1 MGSSRRSSTKF
12 ELSTLLPSII
22 IFLVGI
28 ITAGMVATFYDD
40 QSSDSERIYLSRL
53 GNEQSNALSSAIS
66 ALDSDAVSLSRSN
79 QVIGFI
85 LKQTNASNAALSR
98 SLIGRSTAQ
107 SAFFSA
113 PGQAQVDTS
122 GKTPITFTAV
132 NMITYAET
140 QKETPPVE
148 ALQVNNQ
155 WLVFRVVPIYDNNTL
170 LGTLLLTYPLESL
183 TQQLPP
189 FDQSIAKIELIQKFP
204 NTPAQTLYS
213 AGKAK
218 ELSAPFAFETSNP
231 HWSLSIT
238 AGPRLATSGSWIST
252 AIGIGIALIG
262 LIGAYLL
269 WVYRAKNHHDDYS
282 SEPLDDFHLER
293 LKSQTAVSKKAAPI
307 AIKVQPTQ
315 NGRAVFDADLAASGL
330 IITEDE
336 HPPAVAPSEHIAED
350 LNKDVFAFL
359 DLDISKENEVKSQ
372 PMNSSIKSPA
382 GHLISTEIF
391 RAYDIRGIINQTLNT
406 DVAYWVGRA
415 IGAESLAHKEP
426 NVAVARDGR
435 LSSPALSKAL
445 IQGLLESG
453 CHVSDI
459 GMVPTPVLYF
469 ATNVLK
475 GRSGVMLTGSHNPP
489 DYNGFKVVIAGDTL
503 SGERI
508 TALARRI
515 QDNQL
520 EPGQAQGQLK
530 TGNLLPTYIERI
542 TTDIKLKRPLKVVID
557 CGNGVTG
564 VVAPELYK
572 KLGCDVIPLYCEV
585 DGNFPNHHPDPSK
598 AENVKDLI
606 AAVAKYNAD
615 VGLAFDGD
623 GDRVAII
630 TNTGNQPFADH
641 LLKVFTKDV
650 LARNPGAEVIYDVKC
665 SRRLTQVIQE
675 NGGKPTMW
683 RTGHSLIKAKMK
695 ETGALLAGEMS
706 GHIFFKERWY
716 GFDDGLYAGARL
728 LEILANSNQPC
739 QALFDQFPTDA
750 STPEINITVSEA
762 NKFQYIQR
770 LQEKGFWGDG
780 KTTTI
785 DGIRVDYS
793 NGWGLIRASNTT
805 PVLVL
810 RFEGETAKDVEQ
822 IKSIFREQLK
832 EVVPEVPV
840 FI

>member
-1 MGSSRRSSTKF
+1 MSSRHRSNTKF
-12 ELSTLLPSII
+12 EFSTLLPSIVLAI
-22 IFLVGI
+22 VGVL
-28 ITAGMVATFYDD
+28 AGVMVAAFYDD
-40 QSSDSERIYLSRL
+40 QSSDSDRIYLARV
-53 GNEQSNALSSAIS
+53 GNEQSSALSSALS
-66 ALDSDAVSLSRSN
+66 ALDSDALSLSRSN
-79 QVIGFI
+79 QVVGFI
-85 LKQTNASNAALSR
+85 LKQPEASNVALSR

-107 SAFFSA
+107 SAYFSA
-113 PGQAQVDTS
+113 PGKAVVDTTGES
-122 GKTPITFTAV
+122 PVTFTAV

-148 ALQVNNQ
+148 ALRVNNQ
-155 WLVFRVVPIYDNNTL
+155 WLIFRVVPIYDNNTL
-170 LGTLLLTYPLESL
+170 LGTLLLTYPLDSL
-183 TQQLPP
+183 IEQLPP
-189 FDQSIAKIELIQKFP
+189 FDKSIAQIELIQKFA
-204 NTPAQTLYS
+204 NTQAQTLYS
-213 AGKAK
+213 TGAAK
-218 ELSAPFAFETSNP
+218 PASTPFSLKTSNP
-231 HWSLSIT
+231 HWNLQLT
-238 AGPRLATSGSWIST
+238 AGPRLSTDHTWISS
-252 AIGIGIALIG
+252 GIGFGIAFIG
-262 LIGAYLL
+262 FIGAYLL
-269 WVYRAKNHHDDYS
+269 WIYRVKHTEDHNHDSY
-282 SEPLDDFHLER
+282 EDFHLNR
-293 LKSQTAVSKKAAPI
+293 LRSQSISTEQSTPI
-307 AIKVQPTQ
+307 AVKAQAVTT
-315 NGRAVFDADLAASGL
+315 GRAVFDPDLAASGL

-336 HPPAVAPSEHIAED
+336 EPPKPKLTTVASTESTE
-350 LNKDVFAFL
+350 DVFAFL
-359 DLDISKENEVKSQ
+359 DLDISQENEVKSQ
-372 PMNSSIKSPA
+372 SMNNSIINSSNSKVPA
-382 GHLISTEIF
+382 EIF

-406 DVAYWVGRA
+406 DIAYWIGRA

-435 LSSPALSKAL
+435 LSSPALSKSL

-475 GRSGVMLTGSHNPP
+475 GRSGVMITGSHNPP
-489 DYNGFKVVIAGDTL
+489 DYNGFKIVIAGQTL
-503 SGERI
+503 YGDRI
-508 TALARRI
+508 TALANRI
-515 QDNQL
+515 ESNDL
-520 EPGQAQGQLK
+520 SQGQGAVK
-530 TGNLLPTYIERI
+530 TGNLLPNYIERI
-542 TTDIKLKRPLKVVID
+542 TKDVKLKRPLKIVID

-572 KLGCDVIPLYCEV
+572 KLGCDVIPLFCQV
-585 DGNFPNHHPDPSK
+585 DGSFPNHHPDPSK

-606 AAVAKYNAD
+606 EAVLKHKAD

-630 TNTGNQPFADH
+630 TNTGSQPFADH

-650 LARNPGAEVIYDVKC
+650 LARNPEAEVIYDVKC

-728 LEILANSNQPC
+728 LEILSSNNQPC

-780 KTTTI
+780 KVTTI

-810 RFEGETAKDVEQ
+810 RFEGETSKDVEQ

>member
-1 MGSSRRSSTKF
+1 MSSRRRSNTHF
-12 ELSTLLPSII
+12 GFSTLLPSII
-22 IFLVGI
+22 LSI
-28 ITAGMVATFYDD
+28 AGLLAGVMVAVFYDD
-40 QSSDSERIYLSRL
+40 QSSDSNRIYLARI
-53 GNEQSNALSSAIS
+53 GNEQSNALASALG
-66 ALDSDAVSLSRSN
+66 ALDSDALSLSRSS
-79 QVIGFI
+79 QVVGFI
-85 LKQTNASNAALSR
+85 LKHPSASNLELSR
-98 SLIGRSTAQ
+98 SLIGRSTAH
-107 SAFFSA
+107 SAYFSA
-113 PGQAQVDTS
+113 PGKAVVDTTGES
-122 GKTPITFTAV
+122 PITFTAV
-132 NMITYAET
+132 NMITHAET

-148 ALQVNNQ
+148 ALRVQNQ
-155 WLVFRVVPIYDNNTL
+155 WLIFRVVPIYDDNTL
-170 LGTLLLTYPLESL
+170 LGTLLLTYPLDSL
-183 TQQLPP
+183 IEQLPP
-189 FDQSIAKIELIQKFP
+189 FDKSIAQIELIQKFS

-213 AGKAK
+213 TGTAK
-218 ELSAPFAFETSNP
+218 SINTPFSLKTSNP
-231 HWSLSIT
+231 HWNLQLT
-238 AGPRLATSGSWIST
+238 AGPRLSTSNTWISS
-252 AIGIGIALIG
+252 AIGFGVALIG
-262 LIGAYLL
+262 FVGAYLL
-269 WVYRAKNHHDDYS
+269 WVYRVKHREDSDHESY
-282 SEPLDDFHLER
+282 EDFHLNR
-293 LKSQTAVSKKAAPI
+293 LRSQAAVPIKSTPI
-307 AIKVQPTQ
+307 AVKAQPM
-315 NGRAVFDADLAASGL
+315 NSGRAVFDADLAASGL
-330 IITEDE
+330 VITEDE
-336 HPPAVAPSEHIAED
+336 EPPKPNIATTASAKSKE
-350 LNKDVFAFL
+350 DVFVFL
-359 DLDISKENEVKSQ
+359 DLDISPENEVKSQ
-372 PMNSSIKSPA
+372 PMNNSTTNLSNSKVPA
-382 GHLISTEIF
+382 EIF

-406 DVAYWVGRA
+406 DIAYWIGRA

-426 NVAVARDGR
+426 NVAVAYDGR

-445 IQGLLESG
+445 IKGLLESG
-453 CHVSDI
+453 CNVADI

-475 GRSGVMLTGSHNPP
+475 GRSGVMITGSHNPP
-489 DYNGFKVVIAGDTL
+489 DYNGFKIVIAGETL
-503 SGERI
+503 YGKRI
-508 TALARRI
+508 TALAKRI
-515 QDNQL
+515 EMNDL
-520 EPGQAQGQLK
+520 SQGQGVLK
-530 TGNLLPTYIERI
+530 AGNLLPNYIERI
-542 TTDIKLKRPLKVVID
+542 TKDVKLKRPLKIVID

-572 KLGCDVIPLYCEV
+572 KLGCDVIPLYCQV

-606 AAVAKYNAD
+606 EAVLKHKAD
-615 VGLAFDGD
+615 IGLAFDGD
-623 GDRVAII
+623 GDRVGII
-630 TNTGNQPFADH
+630 TNTGSQPFADH
-641 LLKVFTKDV
+641 LLKVFAKDV
-650 LARNPGAEVIYDVKC
+650 LARNSGAEVIYDVKC

-810 RFEGETAKDVEQ
+810 RFEGETTKDVEQ